1 MKKIGLYLISFGLL
15 TQQNFIQCHGGGGF
29 DGGFATGSL
38 LATGI
43 TLAATSG
50 NRGYQPPEYF
60 ENQRIRQNK
69 AAVQKQINE
78 EKGKLLKLKARIRKM
93 ERELEKARNKNATAQ
108 ELEDRKKDIEDLKK
122 EKEEHDFTIKDLQ
135 EELRSIF

>member
-29 DGGFATGSL
+29 GGGFATGVVL
-38 LATGI
+38 GGLTTAAI
-43 TLAATSG
+43 TSS
-50 NRGYQPPEYF
+50 NRGSQPPEYF
-60 ENQRIRQNK
+60 ENQRIRADR
-69 AAVQKQINE
+69 AAIQKQINL
-78 EKGKLLKLKARIRKM
+78 EKKEIAKLNARIRKQ

-122 EKEEHDFTIKDLQ
+122 EKEEHDFTIKGLQ
-135 EELRSIF
+135 EELRYTS